1 MDKEIQEE
9 LLKGQLNM
17 QSQAELLKENRI
29 TSFKKAMKDM
39 IATSK
44 SAYSRSDSKSLKER
58 RCSYSKQEIK
68 DIVNHGTAIEQAALS
83 KYFFDTSGLYKRIIL
98 HYATFLSYSWILVP
112 HLNNKKD
119 KITDKKNA
127 SAYYDASEF
136 CSSFQI
142 ERKSIDLTIPVCYS
156 LIRV

>member
-83 KYFFDTSGLYKRIIL
+83 KIFF
-98 HYATFLSYSWILVP
+98 
-112 HLNNKKD
+112 
-119 KITDKKNA
+119 
-127 SAYYDASEF
+127 
-136 CSSFQI
+136 
-142 ERKSIDLTIPVCYS
+142 
-156 LIRV
+156 LIQVDYIKELFFIMQLF